1 MIPAKKKNI
10 NANILDLLPNPLK
23 NIKNI
28 IKIKETPEIERIE
41 VVANKRK
48 EDREVEASI
57 KRKDLVK
64 EVNKKTLRIDLLENN
79 REEINADNKEGMIEE
94 TNVETKEEVIDE
106 INEDNRREM
115 IKENKEGT
123 KEGMKKLR
131 KSVKKSVN
139 KKDKIQSLILKEEN
153 QENWMIRIHIL
164 SKEKRLKEFVVLIPK
179 RLKRCSKTL
188 KNKLFLM
195 PSNENMNL

>member
-57 KRKDLVK
+57 KKKDLVK
-64 EVNKKTLRIDLLENN
+64 EVKKKTLRIDPLENN
-79 REEINADNKEGMIEE
+79 REGINADKKEGMIEE
-94 TNVETKEEVIDE
+94 MNVETKEEVIDA
-106 INEDNRREM
+106 INEDNKREM
-115 IKENKEGT
+115 IKGNKEET
-123 KEGMKKLR
+123 KKGMKELN
-131 KSVKKSVN
+131 KSVKKNVN
-139 KKDKIQSLILKEEN
+139 KKNKIQSRILKEEN
-153 QENWMIRIHIL
+153 QENLTIRIHIL
-164 SKEKRLKEFVVLIPK
+164 SKEKRLKEFVVPIRKKP
-179 RLKRCSKTL
+179 KRCSKTL
-188 KNKLFLM
+188 RNKLSLM